1 MSVINHISNF
11 VVCDAESGTYF
22 GANNAMI
29 LDTRKL
35 TPEQQHTLNEGS
47 DSERSDLMTEVGEYI
62 EPLIDLDTL

>member
-1 MSVINHISNF
+1 MSIINHIDYF
-11 VVCDAESGTYF
+11 VVCDADSGTFF

-35 TPEQQHTLNEGS
+35 TPEQLHTLNEGS
-47 DSERSDLMTEVGEYI
+47 DSERSDIMTEVGEYI